1 MSGSIRFAIVLAL
14 AFTAS
19 VGVAQAARPAAP
31 DLIERKVALL
41 QATTAPASAVAL
53 GAGFQWRDAGIGAG
67 TSLVLVLTVGAA
79 LLALRRH
86 RDVAH

>member
-1 MSGSIRFAIVLAL
+1 
-14 AFTAS
+14 
-19 VGVAQAARPAAP
+19 
-31 DLIERKVALL
+31 VALL
-41 QATTAPASAVAL
+41 QATTAPASAFAV

-67 TSLVLVLTVGAA
+67 TSLVLVLAVGAA